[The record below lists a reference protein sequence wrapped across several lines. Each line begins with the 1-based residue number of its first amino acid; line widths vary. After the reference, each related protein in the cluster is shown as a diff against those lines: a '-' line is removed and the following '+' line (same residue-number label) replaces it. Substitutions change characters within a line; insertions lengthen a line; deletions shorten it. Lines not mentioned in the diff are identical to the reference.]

1 MKDIYNVRKMKG
13 GYFEEY
19 LKKHVEL
26 PELNEEESQRG
37 NEIWERI
44 KLLREKIPETS
55 LAALE
60 QEFTMELQEKKLGD
74 YFKEFEQGKIQAAAE
89 EVENDDV
96 YIDSESE
103 DEAVDASNNKQ

>member
-1 MKDIYNVRKMKG
+1 VKEIYNVRKMKG

-26 PELNEEESQRG
+26 AEVKLEEEEAQEA
-37 NEIWERI
+37 NELWEKI
-44 KLLREKIPETS
+44 QVLRAKIPETS

-60 QEFTMELQEKKLGD
+60 HEFTMELQEKKLGD
-74 YFKEFEQGKIQAAAE
+74 YFKEFEQGKIQAVAE
-89 EVENDDV
+89 EVENEDV

-103 DEAVDASNNKQ
+103 EEVEVAKKN

>member
-1 MKDIYNVRKMKG
+1 MKG

-19 LKKHVEL
+19 LKKHMEL
-26 PELNEEESQRG
+26 PELDEKEAGRANEL
-37 NEIWERI
+37 WERV
-44 KLLREKIPETS
+44 KQLREKIPETS

-74 YFKEFEQGKIQAAAE
+74 YFKDLEQGKIQAAAE

-103 DEAVDASNNKQ
+103 DEVEVAAAEK